1 MLSFYEKARAAEL
14 VAKACRVLGKQEMT
28 HGALGH
34 VSYRLGAD
42 RLLIKA
48 KGVEESALR
57 FTEPKDIIE
66 IDFNGDPVDA
76 PEGLRPPSEC
86 FIHIQIM
93 LANPDVQ
100 SVIHCHP
107 EHAVLMTIVDKE
119 MVPIYGPA
127 RPGSQIPLDGLPIYP
142 RSHTI
147 TTPEMGDALVKA
159 MGASKVALMRGHGIT
174 AYGSSV
180 KDATVRALALNE
192 YVTMLYKAY
201 LLGTPRAL
209 PDEDIADMRAHD
221 PDRPRSRGTAG
232 GEASMLAGWR
242 YYCGLC
248 AEDDE

>member
-1 MLSFYEKARAAEL
+1 MLTFYEKARAAEL
-14 VAKACRVLGKQEMT
+14 VAQACRVLGKQEMT

-34 VSYRLGAD
+34 VSYRLDGD
-42 RLLIKA
+42 RMLIKA

-66 IDFNGDPVDA
+66 IDFNGDPVDG

-93 LANPDVQ
+93 KAHPEVNT
-100 SVIHCHP
+100 VIHCHP

-127 RPGSQIPLDGLPIYP
+127 RPGSNIPLEGLPIYP

-147 TTPEMGDALVKA
+147 TTPEMGDALVST
-159 MGASKVALMRGHGIT
+159 MGESKVALMRGHGIT
-174 AYGSSV
+174 AYGSNV

-201 LLGTPRAL
+201 LLGTPRAI
-209 PDEDIADMRAHD
+209 PDEDIADMR
-221 PDRPRSRGTAG
+221 RPQGPRTRGSAG
-232 GEASMLAGWR
+232 GEASVLAGWR
-242 YYCGLC
+242 YYCGLTD
-248 AEDDE
+248 EDPSAA

>member
-1 MLSFYEKARAAEL
+1 MLSFYDKARAAEL
-14 VAKACRVLGKQEMT
+14 VAKACRVLGRQEMT

-34 VSYRLGAD
+34 VSYRLGDD
-42 RLLIKA
+42 RMLIKA

-57 FTEPKDIIE
+57 FTEPRDIIE
-66 IDFNGDPVDA
+66 IDFSGDPVDA

-93 LANPDVQ
+93 QANPTAQ

-107 EHAVLMTIVDKE
+107 EHAVLMTIVDRE
-119 MVPIYGPA
+119 MLPIYGPA
-127 RPGSQIPLDGLPIYP
+127 RPGSQIPLEGLPVDP

-147 TTPEMGDALVKA
+147 TTPEMGDALVKV
-159 MGASKVALMRGHGIT
+159 MGPSKVALMRGHGIT

-180 KDATVRALALNE
+180 KDATVRALGLNE

-201 LLGTPRAL
+201 LVGTPRPL
-209 PDEDIADMRAHD
+209 PEEDIEDMRAD
-221 PDRPRSRGTAG
+221 NRDRPRTRGTAG

-242 YYCGLC
+242 YYCGLSG
-248 AEDDE
+248 EDDE

>member
-1 MLSFYEKARAAEL
+1 
-14 VAKACRVLGKQEMT
+14 MT

-34 VSYRLGAD
+34 VSYRLSED
-42 RLLIKA
+42 RMLIKA
-48 KGVEESALR
+48 KGPEEAALR

-66 IDFNGDPVDA
+66 IDFDGDPVDA

-93 LANPDVQ
+93 KANPDVQ

-147 TTPEMGDALVKA
+147 TTPDMGDALVKV
-159 MGASKVALMRGHGIT
+159 MGSSKVALMRGHGIT
-174 AYGSSV
+174 AFGSSV

-192 YVTMLYKAY
+192 YVTMMYKAY
-201 LLGTPRAL
+201 LLGTPRPI
-209 PDEDIADMRAHD
+209 PDEDIEDMRASD
-221 PDRPRSRGTAG
+221 PDRPRTRGTVG
-232 GEASMLAGWR
+232 GEVSMLAGWR
-242 YYCGLC
+242 YYCGLGD
-248 AEDDE
+248 EDSE